1 MHIIGNKAAAYLRLS
16 RDDGDKQE
24 SDSIRNQRELIK
36 EYLSKNKNFQFVG
49 EYVDDGYSGTS
60 FDRPNFTRL
69 IEDIKTGKV
78 NCVIVKDLSRLGR
91 NYIETGRYIEQ
102 IFPLLG
108 VRFISILDHYDST
121 EKDNA
126 NDWLVVPF
134 KNLINDSYARDIS
147 VKIRSQLDVKRK
159 NGQFIGSFASYGYLK
174 DPGNPN
180 HLIIDPYAA
189 NIVRMIFRMKL
200 SGSNQ
205 VRIADKLNEMGVL
218 PPAEYK
224 RHCGERYDCGFHR
237 SADPKWEHVS
247 VNAILKNEIY
257 TGTMVQGI
265 HNKISYKM
273 KQSNLVPKED
283 WIRVARTHDAIIE
296 KTVFEEVQRLLQ
308 YDTRTAPDRKEV
320 YPLSGFVVCG
330 DCGNSMIRR
339 REQKKYVYLHC
350 KTHKSGQGCTSHLI
364 SMEKLE
370 QLVLEGIQSQI
381 ALILDA
387 EAILKKIE
395 KIPEEQVYV
404 RTVSKQIKELEKEIE
419 RFQKLKTQA
428 YVDMLNETI
437 SKEEYETI
445 QQRFTKGLD
454 STTRRRDEQ
463 IQIKS
468 RLLKNDTHQRPWI
481 EVFRQHKNIQTLDR
495 QIAAALIDRI
505 IVYSKN
511 KIKIVF
517 RFQDEIQEM
526 LRLAESGEVQS
537 GEEETVCAS

>member
-36 EYLSKNKNFQFVG
+36 EYLSKNKNLQFVG

-69 IEDIKTGKV
+69 MEDIKAGKV

-108 VRFISILDHYDST
+108 VRFISILDHYDSV

-134 KNLINDSYARDIS
+134 KNLINDAYARDIS

-174 DPGNPN
+174 DPKNPN

-205 VRIADKLNEMGVL
+205 VRIAEKLNEMGVL

-247 VNAILKNEIY
+247 VSSILKNEVY

-273 KQSNLVPKED
+273 KQSNLVPKEN
-283 WIRVARTHDAIIE
+283 WIRVAHTHDAIIE
-296 KTVFEEVQRLLQ
+296 RPVFEEVQRLLQ
-308 YDTRTAPDRKEV
+308 FDTRTSPDRKEV
-320 YPLSGFVVCG
+320 YALSGMVFCG
-330 DCGNSMIRR
+330 DCGNSMVRR
-339 REQKKYVYLHC
+339 RVQKKFSYLHC
-350 KTHKSGQGCTSHLI
+350 NTHKNGQGCTTHLI
-364 SMEKLE
+364 STKRLE
-370 QLVLEGIQSQI
+370 ELVLEGIQTQI
-381 ALILDA
+381 ALILNAD
-387 EAILKKIE
+387 AILQKIDR
-395 KIPEEQVYV
+395 IPEEQVYV
-404 RTVSKQIKELEKEIE
+404 RTITKQIEELQKEIE

-445 QQRFTKGLD
+445 NQRFTKGLE
-454 STTRRRDEQ
+454 SAVKKRDEQ
-463 IQIKS
+463 IKTKA
-468 RLLKNDTHQRPWI
+468 RLLKSNTHHRPWI
-481 EVFRQHKNIQTLDR
+481 EAFRRFQNIQTLDR
-495 QIAAALIDRI
+495 QIVAMLVDRI
-505 IVYSKN
+505 IVYSKDR
-511 KIKIVF
+511 IEIAF
-517 RFQDEIQEM
+517 RFQQEIEEM
-526 LRLAESGEVQS
+526 LRLVESAVVKNEK
-537 GEEETVCAS
+537 EETVCAS

>member
-69 IEDIKTGKV
+69 IEDIKAGKV

-121 EKDNA
+121 EKNNA

-283 WIRVARTHDAIIE
+283 WIRVAQTHDAIIE

-308 YDTRTAPDRKEV
+308 YDTRTAPDREEV

-364 SMEKLE
+364 PMEKLE

-454 STTRRRDEQ
+454 SATRRRDKQ
-463 IQIKS
+463 IQIKL

-481 EVFRQHKNIQTLDR
+481 EVFRQHKNIRTLDR

-505 IVYSKN
+505 IVYNKN
-511 KIKIVF
+511 KIEIAF
-517 RFQDEIQEM
+517 RFKDEIQEM